1 VGSSNHNAQG
11 GYNVVFQ
18 GLAGDHAS
26 GQCEVFA
33 DGFAG
38 AAESPDQAAHRP
50 SGVRSDPTAHST
62 ISDDVR
68 GRIYRIVYRGGA
80 GAEGRRGNHACPSAA
95 APAGNV
101 SVDDAKPPEGTH
113 PDAGDARCNREP
125 SRSGGRDE
133 GDGRAGVIAFTTAKS
148 AVRPARVATGANA
161 NRHYIGSRLSPAHI
175 GCGAM
180 AVTQRLRK

>member
-1 VGSSNHNAQG
+1 VRGQERPHRVVPRALGTQRDGRCTTSPKFPAHYRHGVFIAFHGSWDRAPYAQG

-50 SGVRSDPTAHST
+50 SGVAVGPTAHST
-62 ISDDVR
+62 SPMTCAD
-68 GRIYRIVYRGGA
+68 GSYRIVYRGGSR
-80 GAEGRRGNHACPSAA
+80 RRGAPRQPTPCPSAA

-101 SVDDAKPPEGTH
+101 SCRRRQTTGRH
-113 PDAGDARCNREP
+113 SSRCRRRRCNREP

-133 GDGRAGVIAFTTAKS
+133 GDGRAG
-148 AVRPARVATGANA
+148 
-161 NRHYIGSRLSPAHI
+161 
-175 GCGAM
+175 
-180 AVTQRLRK
+180 